1 MFSLFL
7 LVFDYEYFNVEF
19 TFKQKNLVFMPVDSY
34 RKNQWNL
41 FGYGYRHESHIFL
54 NCEDKTSKFSML
66 KNSEFGKRLL
76 VISQLKL

>member
-1 MFSLFL
+1 
-7 LVFDYEYFNVEF
+7 
-19 TFKQKNLVFMPVDSY
+19 MPVDSY